1 MHPPASCERR
11 PHNASSLHP
20 SCTHDLSSHP
30 PPWLSSRSA
39 RTTGGQAMTAP
50 HHRLSCVA
58 VMPLHRLPPRFRCQL
73 VDEGIAHVPSRAP
86 DLPIHSHRCSACGGS
101 RTGTSPCWTR
111 CADGVGHKRAVHSAT
126 NAIQHD
132 PRFLGDDVDHQAGP
146 GRRSAPTGPPSG
158 GRASLMRPAPKVE
171 FWSSRGQTA
180 LFISP
185 FKKIYGEI

>member
-1 MHPPASCERR
+1 MVELEERPDHRRASHDRASPSVELPCRDAAPPPATQISMSARR
-11 PHNASSLHP
+11 RRDSACPIKP
-20 SCTHDLSSHP
+20 T
-30 PPWLSSRSA
+30 RSA
-39 RTTGGQAMTAP
+39 
-50 HHRLSCVA
+50 H
-58 VMPLHRLPPRFRCQL
+58 PLAQ
-73 VDEGIAHVPSRAP
+73 
-86 DLPIHSHRCSACGGS
+86 CSVCGGS

-171 FWSSRGQTA
+171 FRSSRARQRS
-180 LFISP
+180 LFHLSKSLSVKFEVGLAESRCAERNPP
-185 FKKIYGEI
+185 FFSQMRPTL